1 MLKQVSLPNEFSIR
15 EKYLFITFTLLGKY
29 ILRMICH
36 TCNCMKVHTFDQL
49 SCLTFSVVEK
59 MYGSFLRRLEKQA
72 RSGAVLAI
80 RAEKLE
86 INTLSFT
93 SIIVSKTS
101 CKLDAP

>member
-1 MLKQVSLPNEFSIR
+1 M
-15 EKYLFITFTLLGKY
+15 
-29 ILRMICH
+29 
-36 TCNCMKVHTFDQL
+36 
-49 SCLTFSVVEK
+49 EK
-59 MYGSFLRRLEKQA
+59 MYGSFLGRLEKQA
-72 RSGAVLAI
+72 CCGAVLAI